1 MIPPMRVAIVGGPGI
16 GKSTLV
22 RRLGEFHDRAGLRHI
37 IETAG
42 LPPFD
47 EVPYRVMDRYDTA

>member
-1 MIPPMRVAIVGGPGI
+1 MRVAIVGGP
-16 GKSTLV
+16 
-22 RRLGEFHDRAGLRHI
+22 GLRHI

-47 EVPYRVMDRYDTA
+47 EVPYRVMDRFDPA

>member
-1 MIPPMRVAIVGGPGI
+1 MRVAIV
-16 GKSTLV
+16 
-22 RRLGEFHDRAGLRHI
+22 DRAGLRHI

-47 EVPYRVMDRYDTA
+47 EVPYRVSDRYDTA